1 MSNFF
6 KTMFGSPSELGS
18 QDQMRRMM
26 MMQQLGN
33 LGSGLMQAGAP
44 VPFGQSRAGMFGR
57 AIQQGM
63 PDPRQQMMMMQMQQ
77 QAAQQKRKQELGQQI
92 AGMMGGGA
100 GQISPAGGG
109 KPDYRK
115 ALQAAMA
122 AGDYNAVS
130 AIQKQ
135 MQMEKETVPKLPTG
149 FRMGPQGEPEVIPAY
164 RKYGLERARASKAQ
178 TTVNLPK
185 KVSET
190 EGMVAEIDRLRK
202 AGSPQDMQMAD
213 ALEMR
218 LKFGGKPPEAYVKA
232 MGSIQNARAAGSEL
246 YSLLDKGA
254 SAWRPV
260 DRARLDQAYS
270 TLVLAK
276 ADLDNRGANFTDT
289 EQALIGRAIGGDP
302 TDIAD
307 RIIRGDEAYKELLR
321 NAMEAIERRGK
332 GLLRA
337 YTTPGAG
344 EYKYPWQKGG
354 PQQSAPQQSNRR
366 IKVDA
371 QGNIIQ

>member
-6 KTMFGSPSELGS
+6 KTAFGSPTNP
-18 QDQMRRMM
+18 QDQMRQMM
-26 MMQQLGN
+26 FQQQLGN
-33 LGSGLMQAGAP
+33 LGAGLMQAGAP
-44 VPFGQSRAGMFGR
+44 VPWGQSRAGMFGR
-57 AIQQGM
+57 AVQAGM

-77 QAAQQKRKQELGQQI
+77 QAAQQKQKEALGHQLAQ
-92 AGMMGGGA
+92 AMGGGTQMA
-100 GQISPAGGG
+100 GQLSPAGSVGR
-109 KPDYRK
+109 KPDYRA

-135 MQMEKETVPKLPTG
+135 MQMEKETAPKLPTG
-149 FRMGPQGEPEVIPAY
+149 FRLNAQGKPEVIPAY
-164 RKYGLERARASKAQ
+164 RDFSLEKARANKAQ

-185 KVSET
+185 KASEA

-202 AGSPQDMQMAD
+202 AGGEQNVRMAD
-213 ALEMR
+213 AIEMR

-246 YSLLDKGA
+246 YQLLDRGA
-254 SAWRPV
+254 SAWKPV

-289 EQALIGRAIGGDP
+289 EQALIGRAIGGNP
-302 TDIAD
+302 TDVAD
-307 RIIRGDEAYKELLR
+307 RIIRGDDAYKELLR

-344 EYKYPWQKGG
+344 EYEYPWQK
-354 PQQSAPQQSNRR
+354 QQAPQQNKR
-366 IKVDA
+366 IKFDA
-371 QGNIIQ
+371 QGNMIQ